1 MLNVALDTIVADC
14 YFVNAYPEGSNKFTY
29 FKSLL
34 RRSADECEDQELAHR
49 IKHDSTYVA
58 RLKSIVHA
66 HLLANTIANTVL
78 A

>member
-1 MLNVALDTIVADC
+1 MLNVALDVVVAEC

-34 RRSADECEDQELAHR
+34 RRSADQCEDQELMHR
-49 IKHDSTYVA
+49 IKHDGAYVA
-58 RLKSIVHA
+58 RLKSIVGA
-66 HLLANTIANTVL
+66 YFRVDVTTNIVL